1 MLGVF
6 VQFCVSD
13 AAEHNGYLLV
23 HLLPE
28 ILNWNIKVV
37 LNVSR
42 LWMILRSFKY
52 AEQVILFQF
61 RNTGVKLGIH

>member
-13 AAEHNGYLLV
+13 GAEHNDYLLV